1 MKSLQHIANTTMEFD
16 LSDIGIKYLQSMPA
30 KSLVSPKEDEKEEE
44 IHNQAIEEE
53 ERDTIIETL
62 DIYDYDETKI
72 DELNNQLIRAFLQLK
87 IIARNFSAFI
97 SILPGPVKKDYVS
110 AMYQLPNKIF
120 SQWAESIDNS
130 LDYLVEEVIAW
141 QEEPDFEGKKL
152 SREDIL
158 RFFQEVSLNMLL
170 NLYYVASSHG
180 ANDNTVDYLA
190 QQNYI
195 SPSLNYRIER
205 LMFWEKVDDYQAV
218 IKEAEE
224 LCSLQGD
231 GMAKNMTLAILRHM
245 LVHSDKIIDRER
257 RRISSKYFSPRTQ
270 AKILMDRQKS
280 QKERGI

>member
-1 MKSLQHIANTTMEFD
+1 
-16 LSDIGIKYLQSMPA
+16 
-30 KSLVSPKEDEKEEE
+30 
-44 IHNQAIEEE
+44 
-53 ERDTIIETL
+53 
-62 DIYDYDETKI
+62 
-72 DELNNQLIRAFLQLK
+72 
-87 IIARNFSAFI
+87 
-97 SILPGPVKKDYVS
+97 
-110 AMYQLPNKIF
+110 MYQLPNKIF

-141 QEEPDFEGKKL
+141 QVEPDFEGKKL

-158 RFFQEVSLNMLL
+158 RFLQEVTLNMLL

-180 ANDNTVDYLA
+180 ANDYTDDYQA

-231 GMAKNMTLAILRHM
+231 VMAKNMTLAILRNM
-245 LVHSDKIIDRER
+245 LDHSDKIIDRER

>member
-1 MKSLQHIANTTMEFD
+1 M
-16 LSDIGIKYLQSMPA
+16 
-30 KSLVSPKEDEKEEE
+30 
-44 IHNQAIEEE
+44 
-53 ERDTIIETL
+53 
-62 DIYDYDETKI
+62 
-72 DELNNQLIRAFLQLK
+72 NNQLIRAFLQLK

-205 LMFWEKVDDYQAV
+205 LMFGRRSMI
-218 IKEAEE
+218 IK
-224 LCSLQGD
+224 Q
-231 GMAKNMTLAILRHM
+231 
-245 LVHSDKIIDRER
+245 
-257 RRISSKYFSPRTQ
+257 
-270 AKILMDRQKS
+270 
-280 QKERGI
+280 